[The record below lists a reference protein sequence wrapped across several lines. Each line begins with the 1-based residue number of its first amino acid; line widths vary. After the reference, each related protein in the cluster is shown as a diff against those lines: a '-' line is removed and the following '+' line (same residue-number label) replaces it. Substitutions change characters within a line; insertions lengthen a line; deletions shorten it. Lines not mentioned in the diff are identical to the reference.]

1 MRRTSGFTLVE
12 ILIVV
17 VLLAV
22 LAAVVIPSIGNSA
35 TAARETTLAMDVSL
49 LRRFIQVYA
58 GQHLEVAPG
67 YPDGN
72 RSLSPM
78 EDAFVRQATASS
90 NSQGQTAARGTAGFP
105 WGPYVSNIPPNPFN
119 KRVTIR
125 MLADGDAFPPAP
137 DDQHGW
143 IYKAA
148 TGEIRPGNAGT
159 DDNGTAY
166 YNY

>member
-1 MRRTSGFTLVE
+1 VE

-17 VLLAV
+17 VLLGV
-22 LAAVVIPSIGNSA
+22 LAAVVIPSIGNTA
-35 TAARETTLAMDVSL
+35 TAARETTLAMDVNL

-58 GQHLEVAPG
+58 SQHLEVTPG

-72 RSLSPM
+72 RSLAPT
-78 EDAFVRQATASS
+78 EDAFVGQATLSS
-90 NSQGQTAARGTAGFP
+90 NRQGQTAARGTAGFP
-105 WGPYVSNIPPNPFN
+105 WGPYISNIPPNPFN

-125 MLADGDAFPPAP
+125 MLANGDAFPPAA

>member
-1 MRRTSGFTLVE
+1 ME

-17 VLLAV
+17 VLLGV
-22 LAAVVIPSIGNSA
+22 LAAVVIPSIGNTA
-35 TAARETTLAMDVSL
+35 TAARETTLAMDVNL

-58 GQHLEVAPG
+58 SQHLEVTPG

-72 RSLSPM
+72 RSLAPT
-78 EDAFVRQATASS
+78 EDAFVGQATLSS
-90 NSQGQTAARGTAGFP
+90 NRQGQTAARGTAGFP
-105 WGPYVSNIPPNPFN
+105 WGPYISNIPPNPFN

-125 MLADGDAFPPAP
+125 MLANGDAFPPAA